1 MSSREPPLVRR
12 LEWRAIVLMVIGLV
26 IPALLFGW
34 SGAQT
39 LREYRKELLA
49 ERERLATAIAG
60 HVNATLHWSLG
71 DLWALQSG
79 AIPPESA
86 KARLHE
92 SLLRSPFLERVFLV
106 DASGGVTWHE
116 PSHVPLPPAE
126 TLASAVA
133 EARRTSRVSFRTLP
147 EVPAS
152 PHLLIVVPLHGSE
165 PDGAVFAGAVLDPS
179 RPALASVLG
188 PGRAGERASVDVVDM
203 AGLVL
208 ESSHIDRIGRT
219 VMLPA
224 SSEGRPAMAVEENEI
239 VAAAPLSLLP
249 LAVVVR
255 QEEAELLAPLRAA
268 EQRILLAAPFGLA
281 IVVLFAW
288 GAARSLTRP
297 IAVLTSAAER
307 IAGGALSEAI
317 PPLGEDEVGRLG
329 RSLETMRGRLA
340 EAFEKDRRV
349 QEELE
354 QRVTERTHDLL
365 SLTREL
371 KDRDERRARL
381 LAKFIRAQ
389 EEERKRIAREL
400 HDETCQTVATLS
412 VAADA
417 ALARPPVP
425 DRGRLLEM
433 KTLADRALSE
443 VHRVIYDLR
452 PSVLD
457 DLGLV
462 SAVRWLGE
470 RHLAPLGIALRCEI
484 AGLDERLPVEV
495 ETAVFRVVQ
504 EALMNVVRHAGA
516 ETVLVQMERAD
527 GRLEIEVEDD
537 GRGFDT
543 GSVMTPDSSGRGL
556 GLLGIRERV
565 ELLGGKVTIDSAPGK
580 GTRVAVS
587 VPIPKGA

>member
-1 MSSREPPLVRR
+1 MSELEPPLVRR
-12 LEWRAIVLMVIGLV
+12 LELRAIVLMVIGLF
-26 IPALLFGW
+26 IPAIFFGW
-34 SGAQT
+34 SGVWT
-39 LREYRKELLA
+39 LREYRRDLLA

-92 SLLRSPFLERVFLV
+92 SLLRSPFLERVFLLE
-106 DASGGVTWHE
+106 ASGAVTWHE
-116 PSHVPLPPAE
+116 PSHAPLPPAE
-126 TLASAVA
+126 AVASALA
-133 EARRTSRVSFRTLP
+133 EVQRTSRVAFRTLP
-147 EVPAS
+147 EDPSS
-152 PHLLIVVPLHGSE
+152 PNLLIVVPLYGSGA
-165 PDGAVFAGAVLDPS
+165 DGAVAAGAVLDPS

-188 PGRAGERASVDVVDM
+188 PGKAGERTSVDVVD
-203 AGLVL
+203 ASGLVL
-208 ESSHIDRIGRT
+208 ESSHPDRIGRT
-219 VMLPA
+219 VQLPA
-224 SSEGRPAMAVEENEI
+224 AVPGPPAVAVEETEI

-249 LAVVVR
+249 LALVVR
-255 QEEAELLAPLRAA
+255 QEESELLAPLHAA
-268 EQRILLAAPFGLA
+268 ERRVLVAAPFGLVLV
-281 IVVLFAW
+281 ILFAW
-288 GAARSLTRP
+288 GAARSLTEP

-307 IAGGALSEAI
+307 IAGGELSSAI

-329 RSLETMRGRLA
+329 RSLETMRIKLA
-340 EAFEKDRRV
+340 EDFERERRV

-354 QRVTERTHDLL
+354 KRVTERTHDLL
-365 SLTREL
+365 TLTREL

-400 HDETCQTVATLS
+400 HDETCQTVAALS
-412 VAADA
+412 VAVDA
-417 ALARPPVP
+417 ALAMPPDP
-425 DRGRLLEM
+425 ERRRLGEI
-433 KTLADRALSE
+433 KDFAARALAE

-457 DLGLV
+457 DLGLAA
-462 SAVRWLGE
+462 AVRWLGE
-470 RHLAPLGIALRCEI
+470 RHLAPVGIAFRCEI

-516 ETVLVQMERAD
+516 ETVLVQMERSGD
-527 GRLEIEVEDD
+527 RIEIEVEDD
-537 GRGFDT
+537 GRGFEPA
-543 GSVMTPDSSGRGL
+543 SVTTPESSGRGL

-565 ELLGGKVTIDSAPGK
+565 ELLGGKVTIDSAPNR

-587 VPIPKGA
+587 VPVPGGA

>member
-1 MSSREPPLVRR
+1 MSEPKPRLGRR
-12 LEWRAIVLMVIGLV
+12 LERRAIVLMIIGLV
-26 IPALLFGW
+26 VPALLFGF
-34 SGAQT
+34 SGART
-39 LREYRKELLA
+39 LREYRKEILA

-79 AIPPESA
+79 SVPAEA
-86 KARLHE
+86 ARDRLHE

-106 DASGGVTWHE
+106 DASGTVIWHQ
-116 PSHVPLPPAE
+116 PSHAPLPPAE
-126 TLASAVA
+126 AVASAVA
-133 EARRTSRVSFRTLP
+133 EARQTSRASFRTLREDP
-147 EVPAS
+147 SS
-152 PHLLIVVPLHGSE
+152 PNLLIVVPLHGTGT
-165 PDGAVFAGAVLDPS
+165 DGAVCAGAVLDPS

-188 PGRAGERASVDVVDM
+188 PGKAGERASVDVIDA

-208 ESSHIDRIGRT
+208 ESSHPDRIGRA
-219 VMLPA
+219 VPMPA
-224 SSEGRPAMAVEENEI
+224 SAPSRPAVE
-239 VAAAPLSLLP
+239 VAETEVVAFAPLSLLP
-249 LAVVVR
+249 LVVVVR
-255 QEEAELLAPLRAA
+255 QEEAELLAPVHAA
-268 EQRILLAAPFGLA
+268 ERRIVIATPIVAAIAFF
-281 IVVLFAW
+281 FAW
-288 GAARSLTRP
+288 GAARSLTQP
-297 IAVLTSAAER
+297 IAILTSAAER
-307 IAGGALSEAI
+307 IAGGELSREI

-329 RSLETMRGRLA
+329 RSLETMREKLS
-340 EAFEKDRRV
+340 EAFERDRRV

-354 QRVTERTHDLL
+354 RRVTERTRDLL
-365 SLTREL
+365 TLTREL

-433 KTLADRALSE
+433 KALADRALSE

-457 DLGLV
+457 DLGLAA
-462 SAVRWLGE
+462 AVRWLGE
-470 RHLAPLGIALRCEI
+470 RHLPPLGIAFRCEI
-484 AGLDERLPVEV
+484 EGLDERLPVEV

-504 EALMNVVRHAGA
+504 EALMNVVRHARA
-516 ETVLVQMERAD
+516 ETVLIQMERRD
-527 GRLEIEVEDD
+527 HQLEIEVEDD
-537 GRGFDT
+537 GRGFEPE
-543 GSVMTPDSSGRGL
+543 SVTTPESSGRGL

-565 ELLGGKVTIDSAPGK
+565 ELLGGKVTIDSAPGQ

-587 VPIPKGA
+587 VPIPEGA

>member
-1 MSSREPPLVRR
+1 VSGVEPPLVRR
-12 LEWRAIVLMVIGLV
+12 LEWRAIILMVIGLV
-26 IPALLFGW
+26 IPAFLFVW
-34 SGAQT
+34 SGART
-39 LREYRKELLA
+39 LMEYQRELLA
-49 ERERLATAIAG
+49 ERERLATAVAG

-86 KARLHE
+86 RARLHE
-92 SLLRSPFLERVFLV
+92 SLIRSPFLERVFLV
-106 DASGGVTWHE
+106 DSEGAVTWHE
-116 PSHVPLPPAE
+116 PSQTPIPPAE
-126 TLASAVA
+126 AVASAVA
-133 EARRTSRVSFRTLP
+133 EARRTSRVSFRTLR
-147 EVPAS
+147 EDPAS
-152 PHLLIVVPLHGSE
+152 PNLLMVVPLHGSE
-165 PDGAVFAGAVLDPS
+165 PAGAVFAGAVLDPS

-188 PGRAGERASVDVVDM
+188 QGKAGERSSVDVVDA

-208 ESSHIDRIGRT
+208 ESSHPERIGRT
-219 VMLPA
+219 VKLPA
-224 SSEGRPAMAVEENEI
+224 SSGGRPGVAVEETEV
-239 VAAAPLSLLP
+239 VASAPLSLLP
-249 LAVVVR
+249 LHVVVR
-255 QEEAELLAPLRAA
+255 QEEAELLAPLHAVER
-268 EQRILLAAPFGLA
+268 RVLIAAPFGLA
-281 IVVLFAW
+281 IVILFAW

-307 IAGGALSEAI
+307 IAGGELTEEI

-354 QRVTERTHDLL
+354 QRVTERTQDLL

-425 DRGRLLEM
+425 DRGRLLEI
-433 KTLADRALSE
+433 KALADRALSE

-457 DLGLV
+457 DLGLA
-462 SAVRWLGE
+462 SAIRWLGE
-470 RHLAPLGIALRCEI
+470 RHLAPLGISLRCEI

-504 EALMNVVRHAGA
+504 EALMNVVRHARA
-516 ETVLVQMERAD
+516 ETVLVQMERTG

-537 GRGFDT
+537 GSGFDPA
-543 GSVMTPDSSGRGL
+543 SVTTPESSGRGL

-565 ELLGGKVTIDSAPGK
+565 ELLGGKVTIDSAPNR

-587 VPIPKGA
+587 VPIPGVT